1 MVGGF
6 FVFRNCVLEAGR
18 HNLKTDFLQLGF
30 GISMLKEYT
39 MEAAGGQGD
48 FSVICIVF
56 SRKLL

>member
-1 MVGGF
+1 LAGF
-6 FVFRNCVLEAGR
+6 LFLEIVFLEAGR